1 MNILLELSD
10 IDIKNIFFNEPTKNN
25 IIFNSSFIRIYY
37 SNKIFT
43 TNGIYIKINI
53 NKIDEVINDLEALEN
68 SILNLLNLQYTT
80 FNLKIKQHIKYHINK
95 IITSNNNYFII
106 KLSGI
111 WINNEVGINYK
122 FIY

>member
-80 FNLKIKQHIKYHINK
+80 FNHKIKKHIKYHINK